1 MGEGGYPRA
10 NPNVRRNAAFRS
22 RSKAATAGLGANLD
36 GPEHRIEVVSCT
48 SVAPRKMRPDLQKA
62 IQLLRSDPAGV
73 PHALQLLQGTVFSFS
88 MKLCGH
94 REDAEDT
101 MQDVLVSSL
110 PHLAKIEDPK
120 ALSVWLYTAA
130 RNRCWRKRKKESSH
144 KTVAL
149 EDLMPDGAELSALLT
164 AAAASPEQK
173 ALTQEDQLR
182 IHQAVLQLPPQY
194 RLVLVLHDMEELDT
208 EEVAAVLSLQPGTVR
223 VRLHR
228 ARLLLR
234 KELAKLQH
242 SPGSSARRK
251 KSCAN
256 KRPQDCME
264 IFGNLSEYL
273 DGRMETRSCKQMRT
287 HIDACPACIAFLSD
301 LKLAIDRC
309 RKLNMPFDSDTC
321 ASLRRLLA
329 EEYLRLLESGGPQGQ
344 AKAAS

>member
-1 MGEGGYPRA
+1 
-10 NPNVRRNAAFRS
+10 
-22 RSKAATAGLGANLD
+22 
-36 GPEHRIEVVSCT
+36 
-48 SVAPRKMRPDLQKA
+48 MRPDLQKA
-62 IQLLRSDPAGV
+62 IQILRSDPAGV
-73 PHALQLLQGTVFSFS
+73 PHAIRLLQGTVFSFS

-110 PHLAKIEDPK
+110 PHLAKIEDPR

-130 RNRCWRKRKKESSH
+130 RNRCWRNRKKESSH
-144 KTVAL
+144 KTIAL
-149 EDLMPDGAELSALLT
+149 EDLLPDGAELSALLT

-173 ALTQEDQLR
+173 ALTHEDQLR
-182 IHQAVLQLPPQY
+182 VHEAVLRLPPPY

-234 KELAKLQH
+234 KELEKLQRGPGT
-242 SPGSSARRK
+242 SPRRK
-251 KSCAN
+251 KPSAD
-256 KRPQDCME
+256 KRPRECVE

-273 DGRMETRSCKQMRT
+273 DGRMEKKSCKQMRA

-329 EEYLRLLESGGPQGQ
+329 EEYLRLLQSGDSQGP

>member
-1 MGEGGYPRA
+1 
-10 NPNVRRNAAFRS
+10 
-22 RSKAATAGLGANLD
+22 
-36 GPEHRIEVVSCT
+36 
-48 SVAPRKMRPDLQKA
+48 MRPDLQKA
-62 IQLLRSDPAGV
+62 IQLLRNDPAGV
-73 PHALQLLQGTVFSFS
+73 PNALRLLQGMVFSFS

-110 PHLAKIEDPK
+110 PHLAKIEDPR

-130 RNRCWRKRKKESSH
+130 RNRCWRKRKKESRH
-144 KTVAL
+144 KTIAL
-149 EDLMPDGAELSALLT
+149 EDLLPDGGELSALLT

-173 ALTQEDQLR
+173 ALSHEDHLR
-182 IHQAVLQLPPQY
+182 VHKAVLQLPPQY

-208 EEVAAVLSLQPGTVR
+208 DQVAAVLSLQPGTVR

-234 KELAKLQH
+234 KELETLQRGPAL
-242 SPGSSARRK
+242 SPRRK
-251 KSCAN
+251 KPSAE
-256 KRPQDCME
+256 KRPRECME

-273 DGRMETRSCKQMRT
+273 DGRMEKKSCKQMRA

-329 EEYLRLLESGGPQGQ
+329 EEYLRLLQSRSSQ
-344 AKAAS
+344 ATTTVAS

>member
-1 MGEGGYPRA
+1 MLGGPKQG
-10 NPNVRRNAAFRS
+10 AAE
-22 RSKAATAGLGANLD
+22 A
-36 GPEHRIEVVSCT
+36 PEHRIEAVSCAR
-48 SVAPRKMRPDLQKA
+48 VIPRKMRPELQKA
-62 IQLLRSDPAGV
+62 IQLLRTDPEGV
-73 PHALQLLQGTVFSFS
+73 PHALRLLQGTVFSFS

-110 PHLAKIEDPK
+110 PHLAKIEDPR

-149 EDLMPDGAELSALLT
+149 EDLMPDGPELTALLT
-164 AAAASPEQK
+164 AAAASPEAK
-173 ALTQEDQLR
+173 ALTHEDQLR
-182 IHQAVLQLPPQY
+182 VHQAVLQLPPQY

-208 EEVAAVLSLQPGTVR
+208 EQVAAVLSLQPGTVR

-234 KELAKLQH
+234 KELEKLQRG
-242 SPGSSARRK
+242 PGISSRRK
-251 KSCAN
+251 KPSGE
-256 KRPQDCME
+256 KRPRECME

-273 DGRMETRSCKQMRT
+273 DGRMEKKSCKQMRA

-309 RKLNMPFDSDTC
+309 RKLKMPFDSDTC

-329 EEYLRLLESGGPQGQ
+329 EEYLRLLQSRSSDTTSTV
-344 AKAAS
+344 AS

>member
-1 MGEGGYPRA
+1 LPW
-10 NPNVRRNAAFRS
+10 NPGDFE
-22 RSKAATAGLGANLD
+22 
-36 GPEHRIEVVSCT
+36 GPEHRIELISCT
-48 SVAPRKMRPDLQKA
+48 RVVPRKMRPDLQKA
-62 IQLLRSDPAGV
+62 IQLLRSDPASV
-73 PHALQLLQGTVFSFS
+73 PHALRLLQGTVFSFS

-110 PHLAKIEDPK
+110 PHLAKIDDPR

-130 RNRCWRKRKKESSH
+130 RNRCWRNRKKESSH

-164 AAAASPEQK
+164 AAAASPEQE
-173 ALTQEDQLR
+173 ALTQEDQVR
-182 IHQAVLQLPPQY
+182 VHKAVLQLPPQY

-208 EEVAAVLSLQPGTVR
+208 DEVAAVLSLQPGTVR

-234 KELAKLQH
+234 KELEKLQ
-242 SPGSSARRK
+242 SGPETSSRRK
-251 KSCAN
+251 KSSGD
-256 KRPQDCME
+256 KRPRECVE

-273 DGRMETRSCKQMRT
+273 DGRMEKKSCKQMRV

-309 RKLNMPFDSDTC
+309 RKLNMPFDSNTC

-329 EEYLRLLESGGPQGQ
+329 EEYLRLLESGDSQTP

>member
-1 MGEGGYPRA
+1 
-10 NPNVRRNAAFRS
+10 
-22 RSKAATAGLGANLD
+22 
-36 GPEHRIEVVSCT
+36 
-48 SVAPRKMRPDLQKA
+48 MRPDLQKA
-62 IQLLRSDPAGV
+62 IHLLRNDPAGV
-73 PHALQLLQGTVFSFS
+73 PHALRLLQGTVFSFS

-110 PHLAKIEDPK
+110 PHLAKIEDPR

-164 AAAASPEQK
+164 SAAASPEQN
-173 ALTQEDQLR
+173 ALTHEDQVR
-182 IHQAVLQLPPQY
+182 VQDAVLRLPPQY

-234 KELAKLQH
+234 KELEKLQREPEA
-242 SPGSSARRK
+242 SPRRK
-251 KSCAN
+251 KPTPE
-256 KRPQDCME
+256 KRPRECME

-273 DGRMETRSCKQMRT
+273 DGRMETKSCKQMRA

-329 EEYLRLLESGGPQGQ
+329 EEYLRLLRSRSSDATTPV
-344 AKAAS
+344 AS

>member
-1 MGEGGYPRA
+1 
-10 NPNVRRNAAFRS
+10 
-22 RSKAATAGLGANLD
+22 
-36 GPEHRIEVVSCT
+36 
-48 SVAPRKMRPDLQKA
+48 MRPDLQKA
-62 IQLLRSDPAGV
+62 ILLLRNDPAGV
-73 PHALQLLQGTVFSFS
+73 HHALRLLQGTVFSFS

-110 PHLAKIEDPK
+110 PHLAKIEDPR

-164 AAAASPEQK
+164 ASTASPEQK
-173 ALTQEDQLR
+173 ALTHEDKLR
-182 IHQAVLQLPPQY
+182 VHEAVLKLAPQY

-228 ARLLLR
+228 ARLMLR
-234 KELAKLQH
+234 KELEKLQRPPQTA
-242 SPGSSARRK
+242 SRRK
-251 KSCAN
+251 KPVAD
-256 KRPQDCME
+256 KRPQECME

-273 DGRMETRSCKQMRT
+273 DGRMEKKSCKQMRA

-309 RKLNMPFDSDTC
+309 RKLNMPFDSNTC

-329 EEYLRLLESGGPQGQ
+329 EEYLRLLQSRSPEGP
-344 AKAAS
+344 AKVAS

>member
-1 MGEGGYPRA
+1 
-10 NPNVRRNAAFRS
+10 
-22 RSKAATAGLGANLD
+22 
-36 GPEHRIEVVSCT
+36 
-48 SVAPRKMRPDLQKA
+48 MRPELQKA
-62 IQLLRSDPAGV
+62 IQLLRNDPAGV
-73 PHALQLLQGTVFSFS
+73 PHAIRLLQGTVFSFS

-110 PHLAKIEDPK
+110 PHLAKIEDPR

-164 AAAASPEQK
+164 ASAAGPEQK
-173 ALTQEDQLR
+173 ALTHEDQLQV
-182 IHQAVLQLPPQY
+182 HEGVLQLPPQY

-228 ARLLLR
+228 ARLMLR
-234 KELAKLQH
+234 KELEELQH
-242 SPGSSARRK
+242 PLRTSSRRK
-251 KSCAN
+251 KPAADTRS
-256 KRPQDCME
+256 QECME

-273 DGRMETRSCKQMRT
+273 DGRMEKKSCKQMQA

-309 RKLNMPFDSDTC
+309 RKLNMPYDSDTC

-329 EEYLRLLESGGPQGQ
+329 EEYLRLLQSRSSTATTTLP
-344 AKAAS
+344 S

>member
-1 MGEGGYPRA
+1 
-10 NPNVRRNAAFRS
+10 
-22 RSKAATAGLGANLD
+22 
-36 GPEHRIEVVSCT
+36 
-48 SVAPRKMRPDLQKA
+48 MRPDLQKA
-62 IQLLRSDPAGV
+62 IQLLRNDPAGV
-73 PHALQLLQGTVFSFS
+73 PHALRLLQGTVFSFS

-110 PHLAKIEDPK
+110 PHLAKIEDPR

-130 RNRCWRKRKKESSH
+130 RNRCWRKRKKESHH

-149 EDLMPDGAELSALLT
+149 EELMPDGAELSALLT
-164 AAAASPEQK
+164 ARSPSPEAK
-173 ALTQEDQLR
+173 ALTHEDQLR
-182 IHQAVLQLPPQY
+182 VHRAVLQLPPQY

-208 EEVAAVLSLQPGTVR
+208 DEVAAVLSLQAGTVR

-234 KELAKLQH
+234 KELEKLQRGPRA
-242 SPGSSARRK
+242 SVRRK
-251 KSCAN
+251 KPAAET
-256 KRPQDCME
+256 RPRECME

-273 DGRMETRSCKQMRT
+273 DGRMETKSCMQMRT
-287 HIDACPACIAFLSD
+287 HMEACPACIAFLSD

-321 ASLRRLLA
+321 SSLRRLLA
-329 EEYLRLLESGGPQGQ
+329 EEYLRLLASRPAET
-344 AKAAS
+344 AKPVAS

>member
-1 MGEGGYPRA
+1 
-10 NPNVRRNAAFRS
+10 
-22 RSKAATAGLGANLD
+22 
-36 GPEHRIEVVSCT
+36 
-48 SVAPRKMRPDLQKA
+48 MRPELQKA
-62 IQLLRSDPAGV
+62 IQLLRNDPAGAA
-73 PHALQLLQGTVFSFS
+73 HAIRLLQGTVFSFS

-101 MQDVLVSSL
+101 MQDVLLSSL
-110 PHLAKIEDPK
+110 PHLAKIEDPR

-149 EDLMPDGAELSALLT
+149 EDLLPSGADLSALLT
-164 AAAASPEQK
+164 AMSASPEAK
-173 ALTQEDQLR
+173 ALTHEDEVR
-182 IHQAVLQLPPQY
+182 VHSAVLQLPPQY

-234 KELAKLQH
+234 KQLEEMQRAPEA
-242 SPGSSARRK
+242 SPRRK
-251 KSCAN
+251 KAAAEI
-256 KRPQDCME
+256 RPSECLK

-273 DGRMETRSCKQMRT
+273 DERMEKKSCKQMRK
-287 HIDACPACIAFLSD
+287 HMDACPACIAFLSD

-309 RKLNMPFDSDTC
+309 RQLNMAFDSDAY

-329 EEYLRLLESGGPQGQ
+329 AEYLRLLQSRSPQTV
-344 AKAAS
+344 ATASS

>member
-1 MGEGGYPRA
+1 
-10 NPNVRRNAAFRS
+10 
-22 RSKAATAGLGANLD
+22 
-36 GPEHRIEVVSCT
+36 
-48 SVAPRKMRPDLQKA
+48 MRQELQKA
-62 IQLLRSDPAGV
+62 IQLLRNDPAGV
-73 PHALQLLQGTVFSFS
+73 PHAIRLLQGTVFSFS

-101 MQDVLVSSL
+101 MQDVLVSAL
-110 PHLAKIEDPK
+110 PYLAKIEDPR

-182 IHQAVLQLPPQY
+182 VHEAVLQLPPQY

-234 KELAKLQH
+234 KELEKLH
-242 SPGSSARRK
+242 RGPETSSRRK
-251 KSCAN
+251 KQSGA
-256 KRPQDCME
+256 KRPRECME

-273 DGRMETRSCKQMRT
+273 DGRMERKSCKQMRA

-309 RKLNMPFDSDTC
+309 RKLKMPFDGDTC
-321 ASLRRLLA
+321 SSLRRLLA
-329 EEYLRLLESGGPQGQ
+329 EEYVRLLQSRSSGA
-344 AKAAS
+344 AKVVTS

>member
-1 MGEGGYPRA
+1 VLGGPKQ
-10 NPNVRRNAAFRS
+10 VAAE
-22 RSKAATAGLGANLD
+22 AA
-36 GPEHRIEVVSCT
+36 EHRIEAVSCAR
-48 SVAPRKMRPDLQKA
+48 VVPRKMRPELQKA
-62 IQLLRSDPAGV
+62 IQLLRTDPAGV
-73 PHALQLLQGTVFSFS
+73 PHALRLLQGTVFSFS

-110 PHLAKIEDPK
+110 PHLAKIEDPR

-130 RNRCWRKRKKESSH
+130 KNRCWRKRKKESSH

-164 AAAASPEQK
+164 AAAASPEQR
-173 ALTQEDQLR
+173 ALTHEDQFR
-182 IHQAVLQLPPQY
+182 VHEAVLQLPPQY

-208 EEVAAVLSLQPGTVR
+208 EQVAAVLSLQPGTVR

-234 KELAKLQH
+234 KELEKLH
-242 SPGSSARRK
+242 RGPAASLRRK
-251 KSCAN
+251 KPSGD
-256 KRPQDCME
+256 KRPRECME

-273 DGRMETRSCKQMRT
+273 DGRMEKKSCKQMQA

-309 RKLNMPFDSDTC
+309 RNLNMPFDSDTC

-329 EEYLRLLESGGPQGQ
+329 KEYLRLLESPSSEPTTPV
-344 AKAAS
+344 AS

>member
-1 MGEGGYPRA
+1 MSTKRA
-10 NPNVRRNAAFRS
+10 CCPVIRPDFEAR
-22 RSKAATAGLGANLD
+22 
-36 GPEHRIEVVSCT
+36 EHRIESAFRI
-48 SVAPRKMRPDLQKA
+48 SLAPRKMRPDLQEA
-62 IQLLRSDPAGV
+62 IQILRNDPAGV
-73 PHALQLLQGTVFSFS
+73 PNALRLLQGTLFSFS

-110 PHLAKIEDPK
+110 PHLAKIEDPR

-130 RNRCWRKRKKESSH
+130 RNRCWRNRKKESSH

-149 EDLMPDGAELSALLT
+149 EDLLPDGADLSALLT

-173 ALTQEDQLR
+173 ALTSEDQLR
-182 IHQAVLQLPPQY
+182 VHEAVLRLPPRY

-234 KELAKLQH
+234 KELEKLQRGPET
-242 SPGSSARRK
+242 SPRRK
-251 KSCAN
+251 KPSGD
-256 KRPQDCME
+256 KRPRECME
-264 IFGNLSEYL
+264 IFRNLSEYL
-273 DGRMETRSCKQMRT
+273 DGRMETKSCKQMRA

-329 EEYLRLLESGGPQGQ
+329 EEYLRLLESGDSQGP

>member
-1 MGEGGYPRA
+1 
-10 NPNVRRNAAFRS
+10 
-22 RSKAATAGLGANLD
+22 
-36 GPEHRIEVVSCT
+36 
-48 SVAPRKMRPDLQKA
+48 MRPDLQKA
-62 IQLLRSDPAGV
+62 IQLLRNDPAGV
-73 PHALQLLQGTVFSFS
+73 PHAIRLLQGTVFSFS

-110 PHLAKIEDPK
+110 PHLAKIEDPR
-120 ALSVWLYTAA
+120 ALSVWLYTAT

-144 KTVAL
+144 KTIAL

-164 AAAASPEQK
+164 AATASPEAI
-173 ALTQEDQLR
+173 ALTHEDQLR
-182 IHQAVLQLPPQY
+182 VHAAVLQLPPQY

-208 EEVAAVLSLQPGTVR
+208 EAVAAVLSLQPGTVR

-234 KELAKLQH
+234 KELEKLQRGGDA
-242 SPGSSARRK
+242 SPRRK
-251 KSCAN
+251 KSAAD
-256 KRPQDCME
+256 KRPQGCME

-273 DGRMETRSCKQMRT
+273 DGRMEKKSCRQMQA

-309 RKLNMPFDSDTC
+309 RALNMPFDSDTC

-329 EEYLRLLESGGPQGQ
+329 AEYLRLLASRSPQA
-344 AKAAS
+344 AKPVAS

>member
-1 MGEGGYPRA
+1 
-10 NPNVRRNAAFRS
+10 
-22 RSKAATAGLGANLD
+22 
-36 GPEHRIEVVSCT
+36 
-48 SVAPRKMRPDLQKA
+48 MRPDLQKA
-62 IQLLRSDPAGV
+62 IRLLRNDPAGV
-73 PHALQLLQGTVFSFS
+73 HHALRLLQGTVFSFS

-110 PHLAKIEDPK
+110 PHLAKIEDPR

-130 RNRCWRKRKKESSH
+130 RNRCWRKRKKESHH

-164 AAAASPEQK
+164 AGTPSPEQK
-173 ALTQEDQLR
+173 AVSHEDQMR
-182 IHQAVLQLPPQY
+182 VHEAVLQLPPQY

-208 EEVAAVLSLQPGTVR
+208 DEVAAVLSLQPGTVR

-228 ARLLLR
+228 ARLMLR
-234 KELAKLQH
+234 KELENLQH
-242 SPGSSARRK
+242 GTRATSRRK
-251 KSCAN
+251 KAAAES
-256 KRPQDCME
+256 RPRECIE

-273 DGRMETRSCKQMRT
+273 DGRMETKSCEQMRA

-329 EEYLRLLESGGPQGQ
+329 EEYLRLLQSRSSEP
-344 AKAAS
+344 AKTVAS